1 MGNMNDG
8 NNPKT
13 NGIIIGIDFGTSGL
27 CFAYGY
33 FNDNGKKEYHMGHFN
48 DQGHYNKI
56 KNEIILD
63 DKLQNVLSFGN
74 GCKSFLCTKHDF
86 KFHHF
91 KNIKMNLY
99 SNLDTIK
106 AINSGKEVDIVQIIT
121 LILIETKN
129 KAIEQIRL
137 SFPNLDEKKIH
148 FVITVPAIYD
158 LKSKN
163 KMFKAA
169 KNAGLI
175 GNNDETSNFFALEPE
190 AASIY
195 FSSDNHDKMF
205 YQQII
210 KDTKEKSFILCDYGS
225 GTVDIVTQ
233 KKIFENNEFKFEE
246 LYPPVGDNLGANK
259 INEYFIERVIKP
271 LFGEENYEQ
280 IRRDL
285 YESEDYE
292 LWVNFEN
299 AIENFK
305 TNFNNKTEQ
314 LNKPYEIDCEFFKI
328 LNLDIDERISSFNS
342 KNKWKL
348 SNSKFN
354 KFKIK
359 FPFQIIYDFMHEL
372 ISQVIELILPIT
384 ETVKDLDTIIFTG
397 GATKNRVILEIFEN
411 SYLKNFHTIR
421 SSNPEVAIGIGSVLF
436 SLSQNI
442 ITSRKAKYS
451 FGIKVSVKWND
462 SLHSSGGEKSDDG
475 LDCRNIF
482 SKFIT
487 KGESLRSDEVI
498 EKNYYMKSSIA
509 TILLYRT
516 KEENVVFCDEKDEH
530 NSLKVWNF
538 GKYEINVGKDFDFN
552 ARKIKIRMKFGG
564 TYIASEAIYCKT
576 NKKVESKFLFE

>member
-1 MGNMNDG
+1 MDLL
-8 NNPKT
+8 
-13 NGIIIGIDFGTSGL
+13 DYA
-27 CFAYGY
+27 FAYGY
-33 FNDNGKKEYHMGHFN
+33 FNNIGKKIANMGHFI
-48 DQGHYNKI
+48 DQGHNNKI
-56 KNEIILD
+56 QNEIILD

-74 GCKSFLCTKHDF
+74 ECKSFLCTKHDF

-106 AINSGKEVDIVQIIT
+106 AINSGKEVDIVHIIT

-129 KAIEQIRL
+129 RAIEQIRL
-137 SFPNLDEKKIH
+137 SFPHLNGKNFH
-148 FVITVPAIYD
+148 FAITVPAIWD
-158 LKSKN
+158 LKSKD

-169 KNAGLI
+169 IKAELI
-175 GNNDETSNFFALEPE
+175 GDNDDTSNFFALEPE
-190 AASIY
+190 AAGIY
-195 FSSDNHDKMF
+195 FSFENNSKLF

-210 KDTKEKSFILCDYGS
+210 RDTKEKSFILCDYGS

-271 LFGEENYEQ
+271 LFGEENYEKT
-280 IRRDL
+280 RRDL

-292 LWVNFEN
+292 LWVDFEN

-305 TNFNNKTEQ
+305 INFNNKNEQ
-314 LNKPYEIDCEFFKI
+314 LKKSYEIDCEFFKI
-328 LNLDIDERISSFNS
+328 LNLDIDERISNFNS

-359 FPFQIIYDFMHEL
+359 FPFQIIYDFMCEL
-372 ISQVIELILPIT
+372 VSKVIELILPIT

-397 GATKNRVILEIFEN
+397 GATRNPVFLEIFEN

-421 SSNPEVAIGIGSVLF
+421 SPNPEVAIGIGSVLF

-442 ITSRKAKYS
+442 ITSRKANYS
-451 FGIKVSVKWND
+451 FGIRVSVKWND
-462 SLHSSGGEKSDDG
+462 SLHNSGGNKSPDG
-475 LDCRNIF
+475 LECDNIF

-487 KGESLRSDEVI
+487 IGESLRSDEVI
-498 EKNYYMKSSIA
+498 EKNYFMKGPIT

-538 GKYEINVGKDFDFN
+538 GKYSIDAGEDFDFN
-552 ARKIKIRMKFGG
+552 AREIKIRMKFGG

-576 NKKVESKFLFE
+576 NKRAESKFIFE